1 MPNDIATRELRQ
13 PVDIAEY
20 LFRRLH
26 QVGIRSVHG
35 VPGKK
40 LSDTRVFDRNV
51 YTNRIGHIGDYNLVA
66 LDYLP
71 KCGLKWVGNCNEL
84 NAGMIDLFNNYREEV

>member
-1 MPNDIATRELRQ
+1 MPNDIATRELRE

-35 VPGKK
+35 VPGKN
-40 LSDTRVFDRNV
+40 LSSIGVFMKVCILIVSD
-51 YTNRIGHIGDYNLVA
+51 
-66 LDYLP
+66 
-71 KCGLKWVGNCNEL
+71 
-84 NAGMIDLFNNYREEV
+84 

>member
-1 MPNDIATRELRQ
+1 MPNDIATRELRE

-35 VPGKK
+35 VPGKN
-40 LSDTRVFDRNV
+40 LSDTRVF
-51 YTNRIGHIGDYNLVA
+51 IEMCILIL
-66 LDYLP
+66 LD
-71 KCGLKWVGNCNEL
+71 W
-84 NAGMIDLFNNYREEV
+84 

>member
-1 MPNDIATRELRQ
+1 MPNDIATRELRE

-35 VPGKK
+35 VPGKN
-40 LSDTRVFDRNV
+40 LSDTRVF
-51 YTNRIGHIGDYNLVA
+51 IEMCILIL
-66 LDYLP
+66 LD
-71 KCGLKWVGNCNEL
+71 
-84 NAGMIDLFNNYREEV
+84 